1 MPVILGESTTVSELA
16 DEIRRRALL
25 APTQGIDLSYNGV
38 ALDSGKLS
46 RYHVGSTIEMTIFK
60 QNADPT
66 RSLEQIR
73 LTCPLLRTRLIP
85 VEPDTTVQRLQQK
98 VELQLQKGPHEWYNA
113 QGEQL
118 VCEGATL
125 LANAT
130 VEANES
136 QGTSALRQGEELVAV
151 AGANPAAKKGT
162 VSVR

>member
-1 MPVILGESTTVSELA
+1 
-16 DEIRRRALL
+16 
-25 APTQGIDLSYNGV
+25 
-38 ALDSGKLS
+38 
-46 RYHVGSTIEMTIFK
+46 MTIFK

-118 VCEGATL
+118 VCEGANQSWRTPTSRPTSRRARL
-125 LANAT
+125 RCGRARSSWQWRARIPRRKRARFPCGEPHPLPAT
-130 VEANES
+130 RGN
-136 QGTSALRQGEELVAV
+136 L
-151 AGANPAAKKGT
+151 
-162 VSVR
+162 